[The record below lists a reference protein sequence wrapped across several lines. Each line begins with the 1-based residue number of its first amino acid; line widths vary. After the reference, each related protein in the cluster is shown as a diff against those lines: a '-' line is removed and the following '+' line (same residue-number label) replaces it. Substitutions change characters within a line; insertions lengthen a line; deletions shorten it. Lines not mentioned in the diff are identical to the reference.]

1 MRLDVDGI
9 RAGKNEAIESL
20 HRTCRECARIGAS
33 KVGAQMFV
41 DDITQEMVLHVL
53 TRFIHVYDPTRDA
66 EPYLIDVA
74 TKMGSG
80 MRRKTWREET
90 AGVSEDSHEDTLPHI
105 VDQSDSAEVQLEQ
118 EEQDARAAAARK
130 ELLARITAKRAA
142 AGKAVGGFTQE
153 ELESVELAVAALLK
167 KMDAAAPA
175 PPLPR
180 LPPRG
185 RVPRRKT
192 EAEEP
197 IWQIMR
203 TWCKKL
209 GIDTSDDAWH
219 VQLVEPLGV
228 HRATLWRWRAGK
240 THPTAE
246 AIRVINEIVDA
257 HVAQAAGGAAKVAGG
272 AT

>member
-20 HRTCRECARIGAS
+20 HRTCRDCARIGAS

-80 MRRKTWREET
+80 MRRKTWREESS
-90 AGVSEDSHEDTLPHI
+90 GVSEDSHEDTLPHI
-105 VDQSDSAEVQLEQ
+105 VDQSDSAELQLEQ

-130 ELLARITAKRAA
+130 ELLARITAKRQA
-142 AGKAVGGFTQE
+142 AGKSPVGFTQE
-153 ELESVELAVAALLK
+153 ELDSVEKAVAALLNK
-167 KMDAAAPA
+167 LEANAPKA
-175 PPLPR
+175 MPPKLPAR
-180 LPPRG
+180 ERA
-185 RVPRRKT
+185 PRRRA
-192 EAEEP
+192 EVEEP
-197 IWQIMR
+197 IWQVMR
-203 TWCKKL
+203 TWCVKL

-228 HRATLWRWRAGK
+228 HRATLWRWRTGK
-240 THPTAE
+240 THPTGE
-246 AIRVINEIVDA
+246 AIRAINEIVDA
-257 HVAQAAGGAAKVAGG
+257 LVAKGAA
-272 AT
+272 